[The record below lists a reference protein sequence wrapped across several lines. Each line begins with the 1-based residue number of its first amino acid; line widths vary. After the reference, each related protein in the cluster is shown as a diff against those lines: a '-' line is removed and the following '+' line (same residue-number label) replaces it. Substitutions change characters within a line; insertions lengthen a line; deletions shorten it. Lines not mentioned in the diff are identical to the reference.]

1 MNWSLAALLFI
12 FVAPAHADI
21 IHKLSHSTQLTVD
34 AAASVAT
41 RQGSTYSVSG
51 SNIKV
56 GTGNSDVFGGLTAG
70 SASAAATLRP
80 HSTYEINTAG
90 QAFSFSE
97 SYTQGDAI
105 NAINSG
111 STVTSG
117 VVPSLPAYGS
127 VTTYSGGVAGNLA
140 GSITSA
146 AGGTV
151 SLTSGGAG
159 TTAIGQYTSELS
171 VLQ

>member
-1 MNWSLAALLFI
+1 MKWSLAALLFI
-12 FVAPAHADI
+12 FGAPAHADI

-34 AAASVAT
+34 AAASVST
-41 RQGSTYSVSG
+41 RMGSSYSASG

-56 GTGNSDVFGGLTAG
+56 ATGGSFGGLTAG
-70 SASAAATLRP
+70 SATAAATMTDG
-80 HSTYEINTAG
+80 TYEINTAG
-90 QAFSFSE
+90 QAYSFSE

-105 NAINSG
+105 NTINSG